1 MGTLFSNSKYPVHQ
15 FKKMFICFNQTAF
28 NFVNNCSDVLGKGVQ
43 TSKQLFL
50 YVPFNSKKDRL
61 MVKIENNNKAR
72 RTTRLPEKLNLGEDA
87 PNLSLNHA

>member
-43 TSKQLFL
+43 NSKQLFL
-50 YVPFNSKKDRL
+50 YVLFNSKKDRL
-61 MVKIENNNKAR
+61 MVKQLLASEYQSSVQG
-72 RTTRLPEKLNLGEDA
+72 TKLK
-87 PNLSLNHA
+87 PYFVLSVFIH